1 MDVFPKLFHNIQI
14 SRPNQIL
21 LSKQLLHKLT
31 FSKQTISKIFPLFR
45 FLPTLLSFYIKFLPK
60 KKKFLKTHYLCN
72 NNQH

>member
-31 FSKQTISKIFPLFR
+31 FSKQTISKNFPLFR
-45 FLPTLLSFYIKFLPK
+45 FLPTLLSFYIKFLQK
-60 KKKFLKTHYLCN
+60 KKIFENTLFV
-72 NNQH
+72 